1 MKRRLFTLVLSV
13 LLVASVFA
21 GGSSEKS
28 ASSESGE
35 TVLTVLTTAV
45 TQEPEGTLAKEYIA
59 EFEAQHPGVHVECT
73 GVPMNSALQRITTL
87 AASGAL
93 PDLFVNVENIIGTL
107 EDMGI
112 CEDLTPYLSEE
123 EKNNIVD
130 AVRESCTIDGKII
143 AYPWYS
149 APNALIY
156 RTDWLWNRASEDS

>member
-123 EKNNIVD
+123 EKKELRDQAERFLSFID
-130 AVRESCTIDGKII
+130 A
-143 AYPWYS
+143 
-149 APNALIY
+149 
-156 RTDWLWNRASEDS
+156 